1 MGRRKKVVVIQD
13 SHLVTEPYMEVDGFP
28 INEGDIIKVKGEYGV
43 KFKFVGVTTNTRTG
57 ATWVDCFEIFRG
69 KAQQFRAFKEDRIK
83 RIPQRGKRAR
93 RVEHGTGP
101 S

>member
-1 MGRRKKVVVIQD
+1 MGRRKKQVVVQD
-13 SHLVTEPYMEVDGFP
+13 SGLETTPYMEVDGFA
-28 INEGDIIKVKGEYGV
+28 INAGDIIKVRGEYGT

-83 RIPQRGKRAR
+83 RVPQRGKRAK
-93 RVEHGTGP
+93 RVV
-101 S
+101 

>member
-28 INEGDIIKVKGEYGV
+28 INEGDTIKVRGEYGV